1 MSFGEIMENE
11 RAIKQLWKNN
21 KENEWTWQ
29 NGKITEV
36 VAAMCK
42 TLSQSK
48 HHYYVENC
56 LAKFHSEPTSCSL
69 ISLKAACLI
78 CFLAFT
84 AKRIFDENYI
94 SMRSSKVHLTIVIHT
109 ENNCISTEYYVAI
122 TWEFSVTFSFSPF
135 NSWSRWQHQQL
146 YILKEIKIWNYT
158 ASCKTLVFLNALRIP
173 RTYPLGEWLLL

>member
-1 MSFGEIMENE
+1 MQGSESEHALHRSMGAAFNE
-11 RAIKQLWKNN
+11 FRRDNGKRESNKTVVEV

-122 TWEFSVTFSFSPF
+122 TWEFSVTFSFSP
-135 NSWSRWQHQQL
+135 
-146 YILKEIKIWNYT
+146 I
-158 ASCKTLVFLNALRIP
+158 
-173 RTYPLGEWLLL
+173 